1 MKTDLIFHVVSRR
14 KWPGLNKNGVYTPD
28 STEDTDRV
36 ECIHAERINSYLNNE
51 FQGRKNLLLLVID
64 ISRLAN
70 RYKMDKET
78 GRVWVEKG
86 INLDAIL
93 DKIRI
98 DCEEDGSFDVEFK
111 AD

>member
-1 MKTDLIFHVVSRR
+1 MKSDLIFHVVSRR
-14 KWPGLNKNGVYTPD
+14 RWSGSNKNGVYTPEN
-28 STEDTDRV
+28 TEDTDRV
-36 ECIHAERINSYLNNE
+36 ECILADRINSYLNNE
-51 FQGRKNLLLLVID
+51 FIGRKNLIILVID

-70 RYKMDKET
+70 RYKADKET

-98 DCEEDGSFDVEFK
+98 DCEEDGSFDVEFQ
-111 AD
+111 AN